1 MSPPSPLRGTGR
13 LRLAVYRLL
22 GLLPLPLLHALAM
35 AAGFLL
41 YRFVHYR
48 RPVVEEN
55 LAAALPDCNP
65 GQRRELARRFY
76 RRLAEVALETL
87 WASRAPA
94 PELLRRV
101 RLCNPQLLREYS
113 GDLSRPVILL
123 AIHQGNWEW
132 MLHGIALAT
141 GMPVDPVYQP
151 LHDPAADTLMYRMRS
166 RFGARPIPVAGAP
179 RQILRQRGE
188 PRLVGLV
195 ADQSPGRDERCHWT
209 GFLGR
214 QTPFYTGAEV
224 IARSAD
230 LPVLFARCRRL
241 RRGHY
246 EVEFQEITRHPGAAS
261 GHEIIERYAR
271 LAERAIREE
280 PAGWLWSHRRW
291 KLQKPGNGAG
301 GDGSAGSRPRFG
313 PL

>member
-1 MSPPSPLRGTGR
+1 VSPPPLRR
-13 LRLAVYRLL
+13 AERARLAAYRLL
-22 GLLPLPLLHALAM
+22 GRLPLPLLHALAA

-41 YRFVHYR
+41 HHIFRYR
-48 RPVVEEN
+48 RQVVEDN
-55 LAAALPDCNP
+55 LAAALPGCSESE
-65 GQRRELARRFY
+65 RREIARTFY

-87 WASRAPA
+87 WASRATAPA
-94 PELLRRV
+94 LLRRV
-101 RLCNPQLLREYS
+101 TLRNPQLLREYS
-113 GDLSRPVILL
+113 EDLSRPVLLL

-151 LHDPAADTLMYRMRS
+151 LHDRAADTLLYGMRS
-166 RFGARPIPVAGAP
+166 RFGARPVPVAGAP

-195 ADQSPGRDERCHWT
+195 ADQSPGRGERCHWT

-230 LPVLFARCRRL
+230 LPLLFARCRRQ
-241 RRGHY
+241 RRGYY
-246 EVEFQEITRHPGAAS
+246 EVEFQEIARHSDESA
-261 GHEIIERYAR
+261 GHEIIERYAK
-271 LAERAIREE
+271 LAERAIRED

-291 KLQKPGNGAG
+291 KLGKP
-301 GDGSAGSRPRFG
+301 
-313 PL
+313 